1 MARLSLK
8 IKGKPVNFEV
18 GILAF
23 RLYCEHHGIGLGNL
37 GEHMQKKA
45 EWAIVD
51 LLYFGHEAYCRLND
65 KSNDESLDS
74 ATLWLEELKPSEFEK
89 ITAAINDTKLFGEKL
104 SAMSKKKPEA
114 TELTKK

>member
-8 IKGKPVNFEV
+8 IKGKPINFEV

-23 RLYCEHHGIGLGNL
+23 RLYCEHHEIGLADL
-37 GEHMQKKA
+37 GAHMQKKA

-51 LLYFGHEAYCRLND
+51 LLYFSHEAYCRLND
-65 KSNDESLDS
+65 KSNEQSIDS
-74 ATLWLEELKPSEFEK
+74 ATLWMEELKPVEFEK

-114 TELTKK
+114 TELKKS